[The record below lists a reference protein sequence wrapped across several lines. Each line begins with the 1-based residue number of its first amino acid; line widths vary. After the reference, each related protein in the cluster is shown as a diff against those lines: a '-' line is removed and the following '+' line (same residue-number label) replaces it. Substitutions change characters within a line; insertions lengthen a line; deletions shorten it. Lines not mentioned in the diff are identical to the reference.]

1 MIGFIQGR
9 LSPIVDGKIQ
19 AFPWNHWI
27 NEFSLAERNNF
38 NLIEWT
44 LDQELLYENPLMTKN
59 GQNKIKDFKSKYK
72 IAIDSLT
79 GDCLMQAPFFKY
91 NKKKRDDLLDDL
103 QNIIKSCDIV
113 GVKYIVY
120 PLVDNG
126 KLENKN
132 QERVLIEGLKKFYT
146 ILSDTGIKIVFE
158 SDFSPQKLK
167 RFIEKFPSESFGIN
181 YDIGNSAS
189 LGYNNQQEIEAYGDR
204 IFNVHVKDRLL
215 HGDTV
220 PLGHG
225 DADIPGAINELKAIG
240 YDGNYV
246 LQTARAKDSD
256 HLGVLC
262 KYRDQLV
269 KWIS

>member
-91 NKKKRDDLLDDL
+91 NKKK
-103 QNIIKSCDIV
+103 K
-113 GVKYIVY
+113 G
-120 PLVDNG
+120 
-126 KLENKN
+126 
-132 QERVLIEGLKKFYT
+132 
-146 ILSDTGIKIVFE
+146 
-158 SDFSPQKLK
+158 
-167 RFIEKFPSESFGIN
+167 
-181 YDIGNSAS
+181 
-189 LGYNNQQEIEAYGDR
+189 
-204 IFNVHVKDRLL
+204 
-215 HGDTV
+215 
-220 PLGHG
+220 
-225 DADIPGAINELKAIG
+225 
-240 YDGNYV
+240 
-246 LQTARAKDSD
+246 
-256 HLGVLC
+256 
-262 KYRDQLV
+262 
-269 KWIS
+269 